1 MHPIFDGREI
11 VGHARNK
18 RHAEQ
23 VIRRLI
29 TIPKNFRLVVT
40 ERSELLRE
48 IYNSDAG
55 FIYSI
60 VY

>member
-48 IYNSDAG
+48 IYNSEAG

>member
-1 MHPIFDGREI
+1 MRPIFNGREI

-18 RHAEQ
+18 QHAEK

-40 ERSELLRE
+40 ERSDVLRE
-48 IYNSDAG
+48 IYNSESG

>member
-1 MHPIFDGREI
+1 MHPIFDGRRI
-11 VGHARNK
+11 VGHAKNK

-29 TIPKNFRLVVT
+29 TIPKNFRLVVA
-40 ERSELLRE
+40 ERSDVLRE
-48 IYNSDAG
+48 IYNSESG